1 MKSSP
6 PPSVSIDGE
15 KIRQIRE
22 AGRLTQ
28 LYVAKVVNVTTDTV
42 SRWENNRYPTM
53 RRDNALKLA
62 EALEVELEQI
72 LRSEEA
78 EVCQTGNPV
87 VSRRSWVIPLVLLG
101 FLLLVAA
108 GAAWFFW
115 PPGPAVSSGL
125 VRVQR
130 FLPRQVAAGTRA
142 PVHLVLEA
150 DPRLT
155 GLILRENFPPGWILV
170 ESDPPPTSL
179 DNLSGSVRWMTRHPQ
194 QLTQIV
200 YLLQAP
206 DTLSD
211 SESIQLKGEV
221 VANPEGQN
229 LTINV
234 SGESNLRVAP
244 YHWADEN
251 ANSSIDDAEILDAS
265 DLVDLSSNIHFG
277 WDELEA
283 LWDAGTYRF
292 DAKTHQFVPQ
302 KSPPTPDP

>member
-1 MKSSP
+1 
-6 PPSVSIDGE
+6 V
-15 KIRQIRE
+15 
-22 AGRLTQ
+22 
-28 LYVAKVVNVTTDTV
+28 
-42 SRWENNRYPTM
+42 
-53 RRDNALKLA
+53 
-62 EALEVELEQI
+62 
-72 LRSEEA
+72 
-78 EVCQTGNPV
+78 
-87 VSRRSWVIPLVLLG
+87 VLLG
-101 FLLLVAA
+101 VFLLLAA
-108 GAAWFFW
+108 AAAWFFW
-115 PPGPAVSSGL
+115 PPGPAANSGL

-130 FLPRQVAAGTRA
+130 FLPRQIAAGTRV
-142 PVHLVLEA
+142 PVHLALEA

-206 DTLSD
+206 ATLSD
-211 SESIQLKGEV
+211 GESVPFKGEV

-229 LTINV
+229 LTIDV
-234 SGESNLRVAP
+234 GGELTLRVAP

-251 ANSSIDDAEILDAS
+251 ANSRIDDAEILDAS

-277 WDELEA
+277 WDEIEA

-292 DAKTHQFVPQ
+292 DDKTHQFVPQ
-302 KSPPTPDP
+302 KSLPVPDP

>member
-1 MKSSP
+1 MTSDP
-6 PPSVSIDGE
+6 PPSVAIDGE
-15 KIRQIRE
+15 KIRRIRE

-42 SRWENNRYPTM
+42 SRWENNRYPTI

-72 LRSEEA
+72 LKAEEPETCPA
-78 EVCQTGNPV
+78 EPV
-87 VSRRSWVIPLVLLG
+87 VPRRSWTFPLLLLGVLLLAG
-101 FLLLVAA
+101 V
-108 GAAWFFW
+108 GAAWFFAI
-115 PPGPAVSSGL
+115 PEPVAHSGL

-130 FLPRQVAAGTRA
+130 FLPHQVAAGTRV

-170 ESDPPPTSL
+170 ESDPSPTSL
-179 DNLSGSVRWMTRHPQ
+179 DNSRGSVRWMTRHPQ

-206 DTLSD
+206 KTLSNGD
-211 SESIQLKGEV
+211 SVQLRGEV
-221 VANPEGQN
+221 VANPEGQKMSM
-229 LTINV
+229 TI
-234 SGESNLRVAP
+234 SGESNLQVAP

-251 ANSSIDDAEILDAS
+251 ANSRIDDAEILDAS
-265 DLVDLSSNIHFG
+265 DLVDLSTTIHFG

-283 LWDAGTYRF
+283 LWDAGSYRF
-292 DAKTHQFVPQ
+292 DDKTHQFVPQ
-302 KSPPTPDP
+302 KTPLTPDP